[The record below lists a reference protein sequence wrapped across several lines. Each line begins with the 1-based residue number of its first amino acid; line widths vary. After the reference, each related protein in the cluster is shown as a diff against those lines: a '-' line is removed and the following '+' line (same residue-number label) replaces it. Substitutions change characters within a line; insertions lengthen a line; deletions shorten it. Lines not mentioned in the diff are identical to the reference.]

1 MCRLWIGSL
10 FLLLIVVACSG
21 PKQLAQPET
30 PTENVKAVAVKKSE
44 PLKIDSARLLRLE
57 IAHGSFLRALALER
71 QGEFGMAEE
80 FMRHAY
86 EADSENRY
94 LAFSVLELM
103 VRRGAGASD
112 EALKLADRA
121 KLLKGKK
128 TSSQYALLG
137 RVYSEASNLDSA
149 IVYYKKAVEASEQNL
164 HAAYEY
170 SLLLE
175 ITRDTKELVRIYGLL
190 LPQIGYPQAMLERQ
204 ISLLAEAKNDSAMAD
219 LFGAVYEARGDR
231 AFLENRIRLLF
242 GMKRFEEALRS
253 TEEFRADSAFTDDS
267 LSVAFLTTAYVE
279 LGQDSVALDTLRA
292 IYRRNPNRGY
302 VLMKLALMEGM
313 FGKKD
318 QAKIYLE
325 RLTDTD
331 RYAATAFNML
341 NIMALDEGDS
351 AKSLEY
357 LERAYARDPVM
368 YQSSL
373 IFRYASIKEYSKAC
387 QLLDESLKSDSLVNL
402 ARKKIQETGNLE
414 NLRKFD
420 ETVTIAKANTH
431 LEYGTLLQM
440 NAEMLEAVPTTK
452 QRIDSAKA
460 LREKASGRYQEA
472 ARLGGETQ
480 NLLFSYGSNLLALGK
495 VDSAIAVFKKIFA
508 NFPTDA
514 MAKNHLGYTLVDLN
528 RNAEELK
535 WGISLIDEALALNP
549 NDVAYKDSKGW
560 ALYREGKY
568 REALAL
574 MEEVEAKQDSFPEMF
589 LRDTSIFAH
598 LAAICQALSL
608 KDRAIGYYEKV
619 LSIDPQNENAK
630 RQIEILK
637 KEE

>member
-1 MCRLWIGSL
+1 MCRLWIVSL
-10 FLLLIVVACSG
+10 FLLLGVVACSG
-21 PKQLAQPET
+21 SKQLAQPENL
-30 PTENVKAVAVKKSE
+30 TENVKAVVVKKSE
-44 PLKIDSARLLRLE
+44 PVKIDSARLLRLE

-86 EADSENRY
+86 EADFENRY

-103 VRRGAGASD
+103 VRRGVGASD
-112 EALKLADRA
+112 EALKLAERA
-121 KLLKGKK
+121 KSLKGKK

-137 RVYSEASNLDSA
+137 RIYSEASNLDSA

-175 ITRDTKELVRIYGLL
+175 ISRDTKELIRVYGLL

-204 ISLLAEAKNDSAMAD
+204 ISLLAETKNDSAMAD

-231 AFLENRIRLLF
+231 AFLENQIRLLF

-267 LSVAFLTTAYVE
+267 LSVAFLTTAYVG

-292 IYRRNPNRGY
+292 IYRRNPNLGY
-302 VLMKLALMEGM
+302 VLMKLALMEAM

-318 QAKIYLE
+318 QAKIHLE
-325 RLTDTD
+325 RLTETD
-331 RYAATAFNML
+331 RYAASAFNIL

-357 LERAYARDPVM
+357 LERAYARDPVA
-368 YQSSL
+368 YQGGL
-373 IFRYASIKEYSKAC
+373 IFRYASMKEYSKAC

-431 LEYGTLLQM
+431 FEYGTLLQM
-440 NAEMLEAVPTTK
+440 NAEMLEAVPTTAQK
-452 QRIDSAKA
+452 RDSAKA
-460 LREKASGRYQEA
+460 LREKANERYLEA
-472 ARLGGETQ
+472 ARIGGETQ

-549 NDVAYKDSKGW
+549 DDVAYKDSKGW
-560 ALYREGKY
+560 ALYREGKF

-608 KDRAIGYYEKV
+608 KDRAVGYYEKV

>member
-1 MCRLWIGSL
+1 MFRLWIASL
-10 FLLLIVVACSG
+10 FLLLVVACSG
-21 PKQLAQPET
+21 SKQLVQTES
-30 PTENVKAVAVKKSE
+30 PTENVKTVAVGN
-44 PLKIDSARLLRLE
+44 PGTAKIDSARLLRLE

-80 FMRHAY
+80 FMLHAY

-103 VRRGAGASD
+103 IRRGAGSSD

-121 KLLKGKK
+121 KSLKGKK
-128 TSSQYALLG
+128 TSGQYALLG
-137 RVYSEASNLDSA
+137 RIYSEASNLDSA

-175 ITRDTKELVRIYGLL
+175 ITRNTKELIRIYGLL

-204 ISLLAEAKNDSAMAD
+204 ISLLAETKNDSAMAE

-242 GMKRFEEALRS
+242 GMKRFDEALRS

-267 LSVAFLTTAYVE
+267 LSVSFLTAAYVG
-279 LGQDSVALDTLRA
+279 LGQDSVAMDTLRA
-292 IYRRNPNRGY
+292 IYRRNPNQGY
-302 VLMKLALMEGM
+302 VLMKLARMEISHGEI
-313 FGKKD
+313 D
-318 QAKIYLE
+318 QAKIHLE
-325 RLTDTD
+325 RLASAD
-331 RYAATAFNML
+331 RYAATAFHLL
-341 NIMALDEGDS
+341 NIIALAEGDS

-357 LERAYARDPVM
+357 LERAYARDPNI

-373 IFRYASIKEYSKAC
+373 IYRYASIKEYSKAC

-431 LEYGTLLQM
+431 FEYGTLLQM
-440 NAEMLEAVPTTK
+440 NAEMLESLPTTARK
-452 QRIDSAKA
+452 RDSAKV
-460 LREKASGRYQEA
+460 LRKKANEHYLET
-472 ARLGGETQ
+472 ARIGGETQ
-480 NLLFSYGSNLLALGK
+480 NLLFAYGSNLLSLGN
-495 VDSAIAVFKKIFA
+495 VDSAIVIFRKIFVNYPA
-508 NFPTDA
+508 DA
-514 MAKNHLGYTLVDLN
+514 MSKNHLGYTLVDLN
-528 RNAEELK
+528 RNKEELD

-549 NDVAYKDSKGW
+549 DEVAYKDSKGW
-560 ALYREGKY
+560 ALYRKGKY

-574 MEEVEAKQDSFPEMF
+574 MEDVETKQDSFPDMF
-589 LRDTSIFAH
+589 LKDTSIFAH

-608 KDRAIGYYEKV
+608 KDRAVGYYEKV

-630 RQIEILK
+630 HQIEILR

>member
-231 AFLENRIRLLF
+231 AFL
-242 GMKRFEEALRS
+242 A
-253 TEEFRADSAFTDDS
+253 
-267 LSVAFLTTAYVE
+267 
-279 LGQDSVALDTLRA
+279 
-292 IYRRNPNRGY
+292 
-302 VLMKLALMEGM
+302 
-313 FGKKD
+313 
-318 QAKIYLE
+318 
-325 RLTDTD
+325 
-331 RYAATAFNML
+331 
-341 NIMALDEGDS
+341 
-351 AKSLEY
+351 
-357 LERAYARDPVM
+357 
-368 YQSSL
+368 
-373 IFRYASIKEYSKAC
+373 
-387 QLLDESLKSDSLVNL
+387 
-402 ARKKIQETGNLE
+402 
-414 NLRKFD
+414 
-420 ETVTIAKANTH
+420 
-431 LEYGTLLQM
+431 
-440 NAEMLEAVPTTK
+440 
-452 QRIDSAKA
+452 
-460 LREKASGRYQEA
+460 
-472 ARLGGETQ
+472 
-480 NLLFSYGSNLLALGK
+480 
-495 VDSAIAVFKKIFA
+495 
-508 NFPTDA
+508 
-514 MAKNHLGYTLVDLN
+514 
-528 RNAEELK
+528 
-535 WGISLIDEALALNP
+535 
-549 NDVAYKDSKGW
+549 
-560 ALYREGKY
+560 
-568 REALAL
+568 
-574 MEEVEAKQDSFPEMF
+574 
-589 LRDTSIFAH
+589 
-598 LAAICQALSL
+598 
-608 KDRAIGYYEKV
+608 
-619 LSIDPQNENAK
+619 
-630 RQIEILK
+630 
-637 KEE
+637 